1 MDQSF
6 FAFRNDLGERHTR
19 GGRGGHK
26 HGWGGAPILVRLLSF
41 AFPLPL
47 RPTVRLQGEAGC
59 ICQGSPAADR
69 GGLRS
74 KEEGEK
80 VGKMCLFWKKRG
92 GEIEAKG
99 EHE

>member
-1 MDQSF
+1 MGQSF
-6 FAFRNDLGERHTR
+6 FLRFETILAKDTR
-19 GGRGGHK
+19 GGKGGHK

-41 AFPLPL
+41 AFLLLL
-47 RPTVRLQGEAGC
+47 RPTLRLQGEAGC

-80 VGKMCLFWKKRG
+80 VGEMCLFWKKRG